1 MTIPEQEAYLY
12 ETAKEAREFFEDPE
26 MSEQDIQEIE
36 KEHLDIIQDYMEAL
50 IDAFDPRLEFKLEL
64 EHDLHAK
71 KSILYKESINQSRKD

>member
-50 IDAFDPRLEFKLEL
+50 IDAFDPRMEFKLEL